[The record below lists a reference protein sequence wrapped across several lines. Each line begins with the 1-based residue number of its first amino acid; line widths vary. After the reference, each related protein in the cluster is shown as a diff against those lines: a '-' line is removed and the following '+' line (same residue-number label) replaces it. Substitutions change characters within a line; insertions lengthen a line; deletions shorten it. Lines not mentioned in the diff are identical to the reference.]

1 MKTFIKILSFSCI
14 LLGSA
19 HGMVE
24 VASPAT
30 PGTITENANFI
41 IDFMRLHI
49 EDEINS
55 QIAPESF
62 AQYMRCQWALFIDFM
77 ERNQLALT
85 LNPDLYS
92 EIITTY
98 WSYYFIHLTA
108 LEHYCHTLL
117 LSTNPWLQESYE
129 QLGPIYRA
137 YFKDHPG
144 ISQKEKVD
152 VHWKLLYFES
162 RSLLEQD

>member
-1 MKTFIKILSFSCI
+1 MKTFIKIISFSCI

-30 PGTITENANFI
+30 PGTLTENASLI

-49 EDEINS
+49 EEEITR

-62 AQYMRCQWALFIDFM
+62 AQYMRCQWALFTDFM

-98 WSYYFIHLTA
+98 WGYYFIHLTV
-108 LEHYCHTLL
+108 LEHYCRTFL
-117 LSTNPWLQESYE
+117 LSTNPWLEESYQ
-129 QLGPIYRA
+129 QLGPIYRG
-137 YFKDHPG
+137 YFKDHPD
-144 ISQKEKVD
+144 ISEKEKVD
-152 VHWKLLYFES
+152 AQWKLVYFAN
-162 RSLLEQD
+162 RSFLEQD